1 MDSDEENEMV
11 KRFDGSG
18 LGLKGD
24 KGPQWDGQQ
33 TTWTAFW
40 YDMCPYLKLCKLG
53 ATISGND
60 RDEKEHADAGTRA
73 GYERRNLQL
82 WRYMYRAISERT
94 SEGKALRMKIKD
106 DFGTDSDGYEL
117 VQYCQA

>member
-40 YDMCPYLKLCKLG
+40 YNMCPYLKLCKLG

-73 GYERRNLQL
+73 GYERRKHATFSCGATCTGPYLKGRQ
-82 WRYMYRAISERT
+82 RARH
-94 SEGKALRMKIKD
+94 
-106 DFGTDSDGYEL
+106 
-117 VQYCQA
+117 